1 MTLPQTSILMTKNQW
16 IMRRLLPKVKPSN
29 SGEETET
36 ETETGKG
43 NVIGTMMLL
52 ESIAIAI
59 VRAISMP
66 IFVIHTRVST
76 TNLARISLLLLM
88 DRSDVYIRFPEV
100 L

>member
-1 MTLPQTSILMTKNQW
+1 
-16 IMRRLLPKVKPSN
+16 MRRLLPLPKVKANN
-29 SGEETET
+29 SEEETET

-59 VRAISMP
+59 IVRAISIPVFM
-66 IFVIHTRVST
+66 IHTRVST

-88 DRSDVYIRFPEV
+88 DRSDVYIRFPEA